1 MNTTNH
7 IITFARDGTASCLWS
22 EAVPLQELGLLNIH
36 RASTIEF
43 NPAKQRWEVRLES
56 NPGAVAFS
64 HVSRAICLH
73 WEREAL
79 Q

>member
-7 IITFARDGTASCLWS
+7 VITFALDGIARCLWT
-22 EAVPLQELGLLNIH
+22 EAVPLHELGRLNIH
-36 RASTIEF
+36 RASQVEF
-43 NPAKQRWEVRLES
+43 NEKEQKWEVRLES
-56 NPGAVAFS
+56 NPGIVAFS
-64 HVSRAICLH
+64 HVSRAVCLA